1 MVVTGA
7 GAVTAAGL
15 GLDSLALALSEGR
28 CCAQPLRTALPV
40 TEAAS
45 VPVSVPASADFP
57 DDRKAWLALAA
68 LDEALRAAGEDGP
81 RPFAGRRVAVFLGT
95 GLSSV
100 TPGELAEDI
109 YPYLIV
115 GADGKPAFDRDAMAR
130 DLDPARAA
138 PRRHLPGRV
147 TAEVARRLRASG
159 PVATSF
165 SACAAAAQAI
175 AEGAW
180 ALRRGLCDVAVV
192 GGHDSMIH
200 PVGILSFVVLGA
212 LSPGRCRPFDRR
224 RDGFLIGEGAAVF
237 VLERRDEA
245 AARGASVYG
254 AVLGAGTSVDAW
266 NVTAPHP
273 DGAGAELAMRRALR
287 DARIPASE
295 VGYVNAHGT
304 GTPLGDVAEAQAVA
318 RAIGQVPV
326 SSIKGAIGHTIAAA
340 GAVEAAACLAAL
352 GMGLLPGT
360 TGLEQPDPA
369 CPVEA
374 LTAPVQREVGV
385 MVSNSFG
392 FGGQNASIVLAH
404 PDWEGSRV

>member
-1 MVVTGA
+1 MVTGV

-15 GLDSLALALSEGR
+15 GLDPLALALAQGS
-28 CCAQPLRTALPV
+28 CCARPLSTALPV
-40 TEAAS
+40 SEAAS
-45 VPVSVPASADFP
+45 VPGSVPERADFP

-68 LDEALRAAGEDGP
+68 LDEALRSSGEDGP

-109 YPYLIV
+109 YPHLVV

-130 DLDPARAA
+130 DLDPRRAA

-147 TAEVARRLRASG
+147 SEAVARRVGAAG
-159 PVATSF
+159 PVGTSF

-237 VLERRDEA
+237 VLERRGEA
-245 AARGASVYG
+245 AARGASAYG
-254 AVLGAGTSVDAW
+254 RFLGAGTSVDAW

-273 DGAGAELAMRRALR
+273 DGAGAELAMRRALQ

-304 GTPLGDVAEAQAVA
+304 GTPLGDIAEAQAIA
-318 RAIGQVPV
+318 RAIGSVPV

-360 TGLEQPDPA
+360 TGLEDPDPA
-369 CPVEA
+369 CPVLA
-374 LTAPVQREVGV
+374 LQAPLRREVGV
-385 MVSNSFG
+385 MLSNSFG

-404 PDWEGSRV
+404 PDWEGPRG